1 MGSLYTKGG
10 SAVQIAEQF
19 STQIKQGDL
28 QPGDLLPPVRQLAGE
43 LGVNPNTVASA
54 YAKLR
59 DAGLVA
65 TRGRAGTQVLE
76 QPLMAVRNVRQ
87 VPEGMRDLASGNLDA
102 TLLPVL
108 SLSADDAF
116 PQQNGYDVSGDLPAL
131 CQLAGEWLS
140 QQGASLG
147 EVSVFSGALDAIE
160 KALRSHAAPGAS
172 VWVEDPCWPPLLT
185 LLRHL
190 RLKPLP
196 LPIDAQGCC
205 LPEKDA
211 SKQGCAVILTP
222 RAQNPTG
229 MSLSAAR
236 AKSWR
241 EFLAKNPAC
250 LAIVDDFW
258 GPLSQQPLH
267 LPCAKD
273 NGLYVLSLSKFLSP
287 DLRIA
292 LACGKPQLMQAMRAD
307 QYIRERWVSHIL
319 QQIAVKLWAQ
329 AQRDGLLV
337 RAQHAYQQRRD
348 ALAERLHTL
357 SGIPLPPG
365 EGVHIW
371 LPVRSE
377 AAASQIMAQRGWLV
391 QSGEP
396 FRLKSGPAIRVSLA
410 NLISTQ
416 LETLAQDLI
425 VAIGAGT
432 VVN

>member
-1 MGSLYTKGG
+1 MGSLYAKGG

-108 SLSADDAF
+108 LLSADDAF

-410 NLISTQ
+410 NLIPTQ